1 MALRRLGYRRQR
13 QTSLRFCPLDFF
25 CFLSFA
31 TAKYLNTNNINRIFL
46 IGSSGFKEEL
56 NNFHIKSIDSVDV
69 QAVVVGLDLEF
80 NYNKVSIALEAINNG
95 AKLIVCN
102 RDKNYP
108 IENNI
113 LRPGCNAMV
122 NSILGSCNDKV
133 DVDYL
138 VGKPNVY
145 LLESICEDWKL
156 DKNYIYVVGDSEE
169 SDILM
174 AINFGVKSILVGN
187 RNKNKLEDII
197 DIIQG
202 SRK

>member
-1 MALRRLGYRRQR
+1 
-13 QTSLRFCPLDFF
+13 
-25 CFLSFA
+25 
-31 TAKYLNTNNINRIFL
+31 
-46 IGSSGFKEEL
+46 
-56 NNFHIKSIDSVDV
+56 
-69 QAVVVGLDLEF
+69 
-80 NYNKVSIALEAINNG
+80 
-95 AKLIVCN
+95 
-102 RDKNYP
+102 
-108 IENNI
+108 
-113 LRPGCNAMV
+113 MV